1 MSCDSAQA
9 SVTLTSVPYGAT
21 WNGLTEGSV
30 TSTGTWTYDPLDSV
44 TMVFTDTSGNV
55 GLTLSSAAGTITI
68 DDAAAWEF
76 TVLPV
81 TPMAL
86 AVGTWS
92 WVLTFTDDAGI
103 IKKWVVG
110 TIRITK

>member
-9 SVTLTSVPYGAT
+9 SVTLTSVPDGAT
-21 WNGLTEGSV
+21 WNGLTQGSV
-30 TSTGTWTYDPLDSV
+30 TSEGTWTYDPLETV
-44 TMVFTDTSGNV
+44 TMVFTDTDGNV
-55 GLTLSSAAGTITI
+55 GLTLSSETSDITI

-76 TVLPV
+76 TVLPI
-81 TPMAL
+81 TPMTL

-92 WVLTFTDDAGI
+92 WVLTFIDSAGI